1 MHARSL
7 LGNIVFPTT
16 VLDACGLR
24 IIGTTT
30 HDPSQRHLSL
40 RRKSGRET
48 VAKSEV
54 SYLLRYQADMRV
66 CDRVADKKDLA
77 KQWAEALAAGAEK
90 QQPLGGYRGEDVAAK
105 NPFTKALAARGRLA
119 VAS

>member
-54 SYLLRYQADMRV
+54 SL
-66 CDRVADKKDLA
+66 
-77 KQWAEALAAGAEK
+77 K